1 MPKNKSAELWIVG
14 ACRGA
19 DDEEIVSSLKE
30 MAKDMGISNSVKFFI
45 NQPRSEIIKIF
56 KCASIALHTMKFEH
70 FGISIV
76 EMMAAGIIVI
86 AHNSAGPRQDII
98 GPAANSDSSGAPV
111 GFLAEDVD
119 SYTDILV
126 DCAQHYT
133 EPKFNELRFRARM
146 WVKERFGIPVFDK
159 SFVDKAL
166 SALA

>member
-1 MPKNKSAELWIVG
+1 
-14 ACRGA
+14 
-19 DDEEIVSSLKE
+19 
-30 MAKDMGISNSVKFFI
+30 
-45 NQPRSEIIKIF
+45 
-56 KCASIALHTMKFEH
+56 MKFEH

-86 AHNSAGPRQDII
+86 AHNSAGPKQDII
-98 GPAANSDSSGAPV
+98 GPAAGKDLNATQV

-159 SFVDKAL
+159 SFVEKAIL
-166 SALA
+166 ALA